1 MAIAKKQPAKTS
13 STSSA
18 KSTKRSSVAW
28 WKMVLFGMLI
38 LFTLILF
45 TVVGYFLMKLPSR
58 LIDNPRFTLRNIEV
72 RNVAG
77 TAGYWVKHQDKLAK
91 EIGISA
97 DDKMKMFALET
108 NELREKLLKVAS
120 VEDGKVHFV
129 LPDTIVL
136 EVQER
141 IPRAS
146 LPELNPFVVAD
157 RNGKKMDVRK
167 TIVGSAAKLPRI
179 IGARG
184 GEEKIRY
191 ALDLIMTVLNSYPDI
206 TIEQA
211 FVNYK
216 NYMIVLL
223 KFRDQPRLYK
233 VYFPTDGESFEYLL
247 ITLENAILE
256 AGKNGDFRRTFDLR
270 NRDQIV
276 IRNE

>member
-28 WKMVLFGMLI
+28 WKRVLFGMLI

-77 TAGYWVKHQDKLAK
+77 TVGYWVKHQDKLAK

-184 GEEKIRY
+184 GDEKIRY

-270 NRDQIV
+270 NRDQVV